1 MGLKYRDKTPEVC
14 AIQLFIK
21 PNYFDDAAVSIINCT
36 DICLDHYCFIDS
48 YCISSITN
56 ADFSFAGYENYYFEN
71 FAVNLDGISLEY
83 ANFDAMSLNKVA
95 MA

>member
-14 AIQLFIK
+14 AILLFIK

-36 DICLDHYCFIDS
+36 DICLDNYCFIDN
-48 YCISSITN
+48 YCISSIAN
-56 ADFSFAGYENYYFEN
+56 ADYSFTSYENYYFEN
-71 FAVNLDGISLEY
+71 VAIDLDGISLEY
-83 ANFDAMSLNKVA
+83 ANFDAINLIKVA